1 MREKLQNIE
10 FNKGLGQ
17 LLFGMTRDEV
27 KELIGEPFEIEKHEG
42 VESNDMSAEEV
53 WHYDQLELSIGFEEM
68 EEWTLVSIS
77 ITSVDYKI
85 NEVSLIGKTI
95 EAVTANL
102 EKWGILDF
110 EVSDFPEE
118 ENQKVIIS
126 DFLGAIIWFDDNI
139 ANEISWSPL
148 YDESSFEVDA

>member
-1 MREKLQNIE
+1 MRDKLQNIE
-10 FNKGLGQ
+10 FNKGLGE

-42 VESNDMSAEEV
+42 VESNDMSAEEI

-68 EEWTLVSIS
+68 EDWTLMSIS
-77 ITSVDYKI
+77 VTSGDYKI
-85 NEVSLIGKTI
+85 NDVSLIGKTL
-95 EAVTANL
+95 ESVSADL

-110 EVSDFPEE
+110 EISDFPEE
-118 ENQKVIIS
+118 ENQKVLLS
-126 DFLGAIIWFDDNI
+126 DFLGMIIWFDDNI

-148 YDESSFEVDA
+148 HDEIELEMDA